1 MQRGK
6 TFRERISRVAATI
19 AIIRSFL
26 LKSGARRFLKKES
39 RQIRSFAKLLI
50 NQKLSLCSAFN
61 KKQRNASNGVFA
73 AFGVFLTKYIAM
85 LNKFK
90 FASFF

>member
-6 TFRERISRVAATI
+6 TFKERISRVAATI

-26 LKSGARRFLKKES
+26 LKNGARRFLKKES

-50 NQKLSLCSAFN
+50 DQKLSLCSAFN

-73 AFGVFLTKYIAM
+73 AFGVFLTKYSAM

>member
-1 MQRGK
+1 M
-6 TFRERISRVAATI
+6 ID
-19 AIIRSFL
+19 
-26 LKSGARRFLKKES
+26 
-39 RQIRSFAKLLI
+39 
-50 NQKLSLCSAFN
+50 QKLSLCSAFN

-73 AFGVFLTKYIAM
+73 AFGVFLTKYSAM